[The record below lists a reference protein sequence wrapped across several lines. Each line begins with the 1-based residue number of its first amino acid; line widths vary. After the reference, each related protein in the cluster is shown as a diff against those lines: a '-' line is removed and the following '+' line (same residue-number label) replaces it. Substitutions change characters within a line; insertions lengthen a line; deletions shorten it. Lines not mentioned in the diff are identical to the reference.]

1 MLSLRHNSRFLYLLL
16 LLTISC
22 TSKIALSRLAL
33 KLSTFSRKHLLN
45 QKSHGHESLLANRY
59 SHGKFFLEDIFMIS
73 RTGQPTTRKQKPM
86 IVNQSFFDSL
96 KVCTEKIKIKKV
108 NIN

>member
-16 LLTISC
+16 LLTISS
-22 TSKIALSRLAL
+22 TSKIAISRLAL

-59 SHGKFFLEDIFMIS
+59 SHGKFSLKDIFMIS
-73 RTGQPTTRKQKPM
+73 RTGQPTTKKTKTNDREPK
-86 IVNQSFFDSL
+86 FF
-96 KVCTEKIKIKKV
+96 
-108 NIN
+108 

>member
-1 MLSLRHNSRFLYLLL
+1 MVMSLCWL
-16 LLTISC
+16 ID
-22 TSKIALSRLAL
+22 IVM
-33 KLSTFSRKHLLN
+33 
-45 QKSHGHESLLANRY
+45 
-59 SHGKFFLEDIFMIS
+59 EDIFMIS

-96 KVCTEKIKIKKV
+96 KVCTEKIKKV

>member
-59 SHGKFFLEDIFMIS
+59 SHGRYFHDFEDWATYHKKTKTNDREPKFF
-73 RTGQPTTRKQKPM
+73 
-86 IVNQSFFDSL
+86 
-96 KVCTEKIKIKKV
+96 
-108 NIN
+108 